1 MLFGSAIGW
10 GRGLCEKGR
19 RGRRR
24 IGGVCQLQSSPRS
37 FKSLSLVLHSGYII
51 NLFFDGRAKWRS
63 ARGLKADGGSAQSG
77 ALRWQPRSSDST
89 TVRGALHAYCASKGG
104 AQRVET
110 CWEDGELRAT
120 PDGAPRALWTTIPH
134 LFSEQC
140 GSLLVELEELKG
152 LDACTYF
159 PPLGQ
164 R

>member
-1 MLFGSAIGW
+1 MDGTE
-10 GRGLCEKGR
+10 RRDLCTTEVR
-19 RGRRR
+19 ARTRR
-24 IGGVCQLQSSPRS
+24 IGGE
-37 FKSLSLVLHSGYII
+37 SGASVFSAVTGAPERPHHESI
-51 NLFFDGRAKWRS
+51 FSARAKWRS
-63 ARGLKADGGSAQSG
+63 ARGLKADGGSARSG